1 MKSENIKRKK
11 LISVGLI
18 FGLLLTQTVG
28 LSGCGEQQQEEQIT
42 LVEPE
47 GNVSGTEPV
56 RRRTIYNAEVYE
68 AQVDPHVEEYSY
80 EQSKTFLSTD
90 VHIGDTVKAGD
101 VLYRT
106 DWEPDTKRIE
116 RLEEKCEA
124 LKKSFEEYQKD
135 IEETIY
141 TQQLTLKKWEEEL
154 EDHYVTEPEPGT
166 KEYGVWQNEEKVF
179 KGQYNKAELDLRM
192 SEEALR
198 QRRELYELDYNY
210 YLLQINEIRKLNDDG
225 VIRSTIDGQ
234 VVSLLAAD
242 EGQYIYKGRT
252 VAAVA
257 DMNFKMFI
265 CDGLEKSKIVTIKD
279 SYAFFDGKRY
289 QADYYEEGSYY
300 GKAANGT
307 PVNQSAF
314 ILRDP
319 DNEVPVGS
327 YGRFVIFTRLREQ
340 ALVVPNGA
348 LHINGKD
355 RYVSVL
361 ENGKTVSKT
370 VKTGITD
377 GFYTEILSGVE
388 EGEILVIDRSDP
400 VAVNTYELK
409 EGEVFMNYSATGLAV
424 SLDYESIGSGVENGK
439 IYFDE
444 WVQTVT
450 NTRVEAGTLIAKIHV
465 VGDEQKLA
473 EMETELKREKERLA
487 DLIADDLKNDSS
499 ANKET
504 IKSRQEKVDELEE
517 QVAKLKKDYNTTE
530 VRTDKAGLLYS
541 LSRWSYD
548 QETKTSREIKPGDL
562 IEWDT
567 FAWISQ
573 EKYGYIYLQDNPAYG
588 KLGYN
593 TVLTLNYPSGNGEKY
608 EDAYAEVTVIN
619 IDGKQAVL
627 LDEEILKDWWYSPA
641 DGKNPAIRKNP
652 SLTGKI
658 KEVKNVVML
667 PTQAIKTSSLKNNF
681 CYVNVLQD
689 DGTICPTPVLV
700 GGKYIDE
707 KLKTYYWV
715 VEGLSEGMTVC
726 WE

>member
-11 LISVGLI
+11 FISACLI
-18 FGLLLTQTVG
+18 FGLLLAQTVG
-28 LSGCGEQQQEEQIT
+28 FSGCGEQQEEEQIT

-47 GNVSGTEPV
+47 GNVTGTEPV

-80 EQSKTFLSTD
+80 DQSRTFLSAE
-90 VHIGDTVKAGD
+90 VNIGDTVKAGD

-106 DWEPDTKRIE
+106 DWSPYARQIE
-116 RLEEKCEA
+116 QLEERCAA
-124 LKKSFEEYQKD
+124 LTKSYEEYRKD
-135 IEETIY
+135 MEETIG
-141 TQQLTLKKWEEEL
+141 TQRLTLEKWEQEIEE
-154 EDHYVTEPEPGT
+154 HYVTEPEPGT
-166 KEYGVWQNEEKVF
+166 KEHGVWQNEKNVF
-179 KGQYNKAELDLRM
+179 TGQYNKAELDLRM

-210 YLLQINEIRKLNDDG
+210 YMSQIGELRKVNEDG
-225 VIRSTIDGQ
+225 LIRSTIDGQ
-234 VVSLLAAD
+234 VVSLLMAD
-242 EGQYIYKGRT
+242 EGQYIYEGRT

-257 DMNFKMFI
+257 DMNFKIFV
-265 CDGLEKSKIVTIKD
+265 CDGLEKSKIATIKD
-279 SYAFFDGKRY
+279 SYAFFNGKRY

-300 GKAANGT
+300 ERPVSGT
-307 PVNQSAF
+307 PINRSAF

-327 YGRFVIFTRLREQ
+327 YGRFVLFTRLREQ
-340 ALVVPNGA
+340 ALVVPNEA

-355 RYVSVL
+355 RYVSVF

-409 EGEVFMNYSATGLAV
+409 EGEVFMNYSATGLY
-424 SLDYESIGSGVENGK
+424 LDLDTESISSGVVNGD

-444 WVQTVT
+444 WVQTEY
-450 NTRVEAGTLIAKIHV
+450 NTRVEAGTLIARIHV

-504 IKSRQEKVDELEE
+504 IKSRQEKIDELEE

-530 VRTDKAGLLYS
+530 VRTDKAGFLHS
-541 LSRWSYD
+541 FSKWVYD

-562 IEWDT
+562 KEWDT
-567 FAWISQ
+567 FGWISQ
-573 EKYGYIYLQDNPAYG
+573 ETHGYIYLKDNPTYG
-588 KLGYN
+588 RLGYN

-608 EDAYAEVTVIN
+608 EDAYAEVSVIN
-619 IDGKQAVL
+619 IDGQQAVL
-627 LDEEILKDWWYSPA
+627 LDEKILKDWWYKPT
-641 DGKNPAIRKNP
+641 DGRTISVKKSP

-658 KEVKNVVML
+658 KEVKNVVLL
-667 PTQAIKTSSLKNNF
+667 PTEVIKTSTLKNNF